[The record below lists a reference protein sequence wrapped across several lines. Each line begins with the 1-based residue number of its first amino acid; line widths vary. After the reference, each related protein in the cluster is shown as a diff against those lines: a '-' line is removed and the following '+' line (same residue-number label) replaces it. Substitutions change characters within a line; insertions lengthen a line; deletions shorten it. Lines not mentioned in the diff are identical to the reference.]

1 MNDKLY
7 KKMMEKLERL
17 EKEVALLSMDMSDL
31 DGGLAAD
38 LARVGDSVNY
48 IAEIME
54 ERNISGEYRE

>member
-38 LARVGDSVNY
+38 LARVSDSVNY